1 MDRQLAWEDVAPHL
15 TGLANAATASSDG
28 TPHVSVVAAVVD
40 GDSIWITTRRSSGK
54 AVNLAEN
61 PRIALVFRPGS
72 EAYVSGTVEIVD
84 DADEKRRRWSGFFPY
99 DATAFFGAPDNDGVV
114 LLKVRPTAAT
124 VMTQDESGLHR
135 RRWRA

>member
-1 MDRQLAWEDVAPHL
+1 MDRQLSWDDVAAHL

-40 GDSIWITTRRSSGK
+40 GDSIWITTKRSSGK
-54 AVNLAEN
+54 AINLAEN

-72 EAYVSGTVEIVD
+72 ESYVSGTVEIVD

-99 DATAFFGAPDNDGVV
+99 DAESFFGPPENDGVV

-124 VMTQDESGLHR
+124 VLTQDESGLHR
-135 RRWRA
+135 RRWEA